1 MRRKKEDAEQ
11 TRQNI
16 LKAAAKIF
24 SDKGFA
30 RSTLDE
36 VAKAAKVTRGAIY
49 WHFENKTEIYKA
61 LHEDLHRPFIDM
73 MVEDFEN
80 NHLAPLMQLREF
92 TIKILLD
99 LENDEQKR
107 QSLILF
113 LMRANYTGEL
123 AHLKE
128 DHLAKK
134 AESQNALA
142 QYFLKAKARGELS
155 KDADHNFLAEAWGC
169 YIRGILFEYL
179 SDTESFTLTEKAPKL
194 VDLFFNMLNTK

>member
-1 MRRKKEDAEQ
+1 MRRTKEDAEQ
-11 TRQNI
+11 TKQSI
-16 LKAAAKIF
+16 LEAAAKIF

-36 VAKAAKVTRGAIY
+36 IAKAAKVTRGAIY

-61 LHEDLHRPFIDM
+61 LHENLHRPFIDM
-73 MVEDFEN
+73 MAVDLEH
-80 NHLAPLMQLREF
+80 NHPAPLMQLREF

-123 AHLKE
+123 AALKA
-128 DHLAKK
+128 DHLEKK
-134 AESQNALA
+134 AESQKALA
-142 QYFLKAKARGELS
+142 QYFSKAKESGEVP
-155 KDADHNFLAEAWGC
+155 KNTDPDFLAEAWGC

-179 SDTESFTLTEKAPKL
+179 SDTENFTLKEKVPKL
-194 VDLFFNMLNTK
+194 VDLFFNMIKT